1 VAILDDCVQKES
13 PCFAATLLTCF
24 YLIEGAWA
32 EAVVVEVSF
41 CSSFEQIVEKMN
53 FVV

>member
-1 VAILDDCVQKES
+1 VRKES
-13 PCFAATLLTCF
+13 LCFVATLLTCF
-24 YLIEGAWA
+24 WWIGGAWA
-32 EAVVVEVSF
+32 EDVVVAVSF